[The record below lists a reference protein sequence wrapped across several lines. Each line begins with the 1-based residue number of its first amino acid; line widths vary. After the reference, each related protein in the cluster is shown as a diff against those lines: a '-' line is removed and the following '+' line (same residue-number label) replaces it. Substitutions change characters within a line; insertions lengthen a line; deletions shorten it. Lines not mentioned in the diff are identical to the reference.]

1 MLKSLGQTIPMGPL
15 NIPAG
20 VILFFICLVIY
31 STVTRFLY
39 KDRKELLGRTDKILF
54 NIFFIAIAVWKL
66 SPLIFQ
72 FSTVLSNPD
81 AILYLPGGKTG
92 LFAAS
97 GATAVY
103 VTAALLRQKK
113 GRKEAVKALVLN
125 ITVFAVIFILLG
137 AGMAVINKKTARNAP
152 ISVAEGVVVPDFS
165 LQDGNGKIYRLSDY
179 EGQTVV
185 LNFWASWCPPCRAEM
200 PELVKFA
207 AGINEEE
214 VVFLSINLYSTESD
228 PENFKS
234 YLEENRLNFPVLF
247 DSTGSVA
254 DDYQISTVPTTFVI
268 SRIGEIHSIRNGA
281 VTADL
286 LEGLVSDLRQ

>member
-1 MLKSLGQTIPMGPL
+1 MLNSLGQTISIGPL

-20 VILFFICLVIY
+20 VIVFFLCLVMY
-31 STVTRFLY
+31 SIVIRFLY
-39 KDRKELLGRTDKILF
+39 KDRKELLGRADKILF
-54 NIFFIAIAVWKL
+54 NIFFIVIAVWKL

-72 FSTVLSNPD
+72 FSTVLSNPA

-97 GATAVY
+97 GVAAVY
-103 VTAALLRQKK
+103 ASAALLRQKK

-125 ITVFAVIFILLG
+125 ITVFAVLFILLG
-137 AGMAVINKKTARNAP
+137 SGMFFINKKTAWNAP
-152 ISVAEGVVVPDFS
+152 ISVVEGDAAPDFS
-165 LQDGNGKIYRLSDY
+165 LQDENGKIFRLSNY
-179 EGQTVV
+179 RGQTVV

-200 PELVKFA
+200 PELVEFA

-214 VVFLSINLYSTESD
+214 VVFLSVNLYSTESD
-228 PENFKS
+228 PENIKR

-247 DSTGSVA
+247 DSAGTVA
-254 DDYQISTVPTTFVI
+254 EAYRISTVPTTFI
-268 SRIGEIHSIRNGA
+268 INLTGKIHSVRNGA

-286 LEGLVSDLRQ
+286 LGDLVSDLRQ